1 MKNWLKN
8 LTKKE
13 KVLILSL
20 VLVLILIIN
29 PDVHILEFK
38 MAMVKKFKTNLKDIL
53 KNMGIKQNW
62 LANKLNRTESE
73 VSRWVNGARE
83 PNDDI
88 KEQIAEVLRLPQS
101 AIFFIK
107 KTNDKQKE

>member
-1 MKNWLKN
+1 MKIWLKN
-8 LTKKE
+8 LTKEE
-13 KVLILSL
+13 KVLILLL
-20 VLVLILIIN
+20 VLVPILIIN
-29 PDVHILEFK
+29 PDVHILDFK

-73 VSRWVNGARE
+73 ISRWVNGVRE
-83 PNDDI
+83 PSDDI

-107 KTNDKQKE
+107 KTNDKQKR

>member
-1 MKNWLKN
+1 M
-8 LTKKE
+8 TKKE
-13 KVLILSL
+13 KVLILLL
-20 VLVLILIIN
+20 VLVLILIII
-29 PDVHILEFK
+29 PYVYILGLK
-38 MAMVKKFKTNLKDIL
+38 MAMVKKFETNLKDIL

-62 LANKLNRTESE
+62 IANKLNRTESE
-73 VSRWVNGARE
+73 VSRWVNGVRE

-101 AIFFIK
+101 AIFFIR

>member
-1 MKNWLKN
+1 MVKK

-13 KVLILSL
+13 KVLILLL
-20 VLVLILIIN
+20 VLVLILIII
-29 PDVHILEFK
+29 PYVYILGLK
-38 MAMVKKFKTNLKDIL
+38 MAMVKKFETNLKDIL

-62 LANKLNRTESE
+62 IANKLNRTESE
-73 VSRWVNGARE
+73 VSRWVNGVRE
-83 PNDDI
+83 PNDNI

-101 AIFFIK
+101 TIFFIR